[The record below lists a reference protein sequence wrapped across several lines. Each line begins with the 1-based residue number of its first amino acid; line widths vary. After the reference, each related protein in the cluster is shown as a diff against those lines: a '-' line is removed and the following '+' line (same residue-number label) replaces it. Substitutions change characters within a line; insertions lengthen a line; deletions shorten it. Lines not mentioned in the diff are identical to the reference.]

1 MLRALGRPRV
11 LVPTVAA
18 VLAAAVAVW
27 WFGFREQA
35 AAVTPEATT
44 QAVAASVTTLE
55 KSVAASGTIAP
66 TVSEDV
72 SFAVSGT
79 VLSVDVSEGETVEA
93 GQTLA
98 TVDTL
103 QLNAALLEAKATL
116 ATAEANLADL
126 EDADDGSDA
135 AAAQIAAASAQVDVA
150 KAAES
155 DAEDAMAG
163 ATLVAPVAGLVTTV
177 DLAVGDAVTGTS
189 GGAGASAG
197 AAGGSATTSGS
208 SQFVIVGTDSWQVD
222 VTVDDAD
229 VALIAV
235 GDQAE
240 LSIDGADTVF
250 GTVSEI
256 GLLSTS
262 SSGVAAYPVTIAV
275 TGSPDGVHDGVSAD
289 VSIVYERRTDVLTV
303 PSAAVRTVDG
313 SSVVLTEDAEG
324 NQVETPVEVGETVG
338 DLTEITSG
346 LAEGDQVLV
355 TVVTRTDSGTTSDQ
369 QGGDRQSF
377 DPSQMG
383 GYPGGGQ
390 MPGDQSG
397 QSGQV
402 GQGGFPGGQGNG

>member
-1 MLRALGRPRV
+1 MLRAIRRPRV
-11 LVPTVAA
+11 LVPAA
-18 VLAAAVAVW
+18 TAVVVLALAVW
-27 WFGFREQA
+27 WFGFRER
-35 AAVTPEATT
+35 AVADTPEATT

-55 KSVAASGTIAP
+55 KSVSASGTITP
-66 TVSEDV
+66 TVSQDV

-79 VLSVDVSEGETVEA
+79 VLSVDVAEGDTVEA

-103 QLNAALLEAKATL
+103 QLNADLLEAKATL
-116 ATAEANLADL
+116 ATAEANLSDL

-135 AAAQIAAASAQVDVA
+135 ASAQIAAASAQVDVA

-155 DAEDAMAG
+155 DAEDAMAD

-177 DLAVGDAVTGTS
+177 DLAVGDAVTG
-189 GGAGASAG
+189 GDAGAGG
-197 AAGGSATTSGS
+197 GVAGGSSGS
-208 SQFVIVGTDSWQVD
+208 TGTAQFVIVGTDSWQVD

-240 LSIDGADTVF
+240 LAIDGADTVF

-313 SSVVLTEDAEG
+313 SSVVLTQDAEG

-346 LAEGDQVLV
+346 LSEGDQVLV
-355 TVVTRTDSGTTSDQ
+355 TVVTQTQRSSQDGTDRSDLFPT
-369 QGGDRQSF
+369 GFPSDF
-377 DPSQMG
+377 DPSQFQG
-383 GYPGGGQ
+383 PGG
-390 MPGDQSG
+390 QS
-397 QSGQV
+397 
-402 GQGGFPGGQGNG
+402 GQGGFPGGGQGNG

>member
-1 MLRALGRPRV
+1 MLRAMRRPRV
-11 LVPTVAA
+11 LMPGVAA
-18 VLAAAVAVW
+18 VIALALAAW
-27 WFGFREQA
+27 WFGFRER
-35 AAVTPEATT
+35 AVADTPEATT

-55 KSVAASGTIAP
+55 KSVSSSGTIAP

-79 VLSVDVSEGETVEA
+79 VLSVDVAEGDTVEA

-98 TVDTL
+98 SVDTL
-103 QLNAALLEAKATL
+103 QLNADLLEAKATL
-116 ATAEANLADL
+116 ATAEANLSDL

-135 AAAQIAAASAQVDVA
+135 AEAQVAAASAQVDVA

-177 DLAVGDAVTGTS
+177 DVAVGDAVTGSS
-189 GGAGASAG
+189 GGASGGGGATGGGTATT
-197 AAGGSATTSGS
+197 GSA
-208 SQFVIVGTDSWQVD
+208 QFVIVGTDSWQVD
-222 VTVDDAD
+222 VSVDDAD

-240 LSIDGADTVF
+240 LTVDGADATVF

-256 GLLSTS
+256 GLLPTS
-262 SSGVAAYPVTIAV
+262 SSGVAAYPVSIQV

-313 SSVVLTEDAEG
+313 QSVVLQEDAEG
-324 NQVETPVEVGETVG
+324 SQVETPVEVGETVG
-338 DLTEITSG
+338 DVTEITSG

-355 TVVTRTDSGTTSDQ
+355 TVVTRSAGTGTGTSSDQ
-369 QGGDRQSF
+369 QSGNGRTF
-377 DPSQMG
+377 DPSQMQG
-383 GYPGGGQ
+383 GFPGGGQ

-397 QSGQV
+397 Q
-402 GQGGFPGGQGNG
+402 GGYPGGGQGNG

>member
-1 MLRALGRPRV
+1 MLRAIRRPRV
-11 LVPTVAA
+11 LVPAA
-18 VLAAAVAVW
+18 SAVVVLALAVW
-27 WFGFREQA
+27 WFGFRER
-35 AAVTPEATT
+35 AVADTPEATT

-55 KSVAASGTIAP
+55 KSVSASGTITP

-79 VLSVDVSEGETVEA
+79 VLSVDVAEGDTVEA

-103 QLNAALLEAKATL
+103 QLNADLLEAKATL
-116 ATAEANLADL
+116 ATAEANLSDL

-150 KAAES
+150 RAAES

-177 DLAVGDAVTGTS
+177 NLAVGDAVTGSS
-189 GGAGASAG
+189 GGAGASSG
-197 AAGGSATTSGS
+197 VAGGSTGS
-208 SQFVIVGTDSWQVD
+208 TDTAQFVIVGTDSWQVD

-240 LSIDGADTVF
+240 LAIDGADAVF
-250 GTVSEI
+250 GTVAEI

-313 SSVVLTEDAEG
+313 SSVVLTQDAEG

-346 LAEGDQVLV
+346 LSEGDEVLV
-355 TVVTRTDSGTTSDQ
+355 TVVTPTQRSSQDGTDRSGQLPTGFPTD
-369 QGGDRQSF
+369 F
-377 DPSQMG
+377 DPSQFQG
-383 GYPGGGQ
+383 PG
-390 MPGDQSG
+390 G
-397 QSGQV
+397 QSGQ
-402 GQGGFPGGQGNG
+402 GAFPGGGQGNG